1 MTDRINHKIAASA
14 LTQQFYGAL
23 NFVEIAQNR
32 MLVCIKFFF
41 KFYCSGFI

>member
-1 MTDRINHKIAASA
+1 MTDRINNEIAASA
-14 LTQQFYGAL
+14 LTQQSHGAL
-23 NFVEIAQNR
+23 NFVGIAQNR